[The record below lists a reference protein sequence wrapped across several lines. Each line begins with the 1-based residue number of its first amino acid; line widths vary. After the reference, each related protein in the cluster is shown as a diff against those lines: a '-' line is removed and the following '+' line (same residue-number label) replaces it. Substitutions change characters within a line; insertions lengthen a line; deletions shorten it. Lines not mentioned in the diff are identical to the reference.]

1 MSRGQHDLHRLT
13 WWMALGPGWD
23 HLIHLS
29 YPNPQQSTWRLT
41 TKLPLILHFGFHS
54 PFIWIY
60 SNISSTVH
68 YIVVFVFVFFPPYVT
83 STTALRWPT
92 EKKTK
97 QSTLN
102 IHIHLHEMHT
112 RYLAWTLAFPA
123 VSSLYQLISLTGNR
137 RWLCIWKVNFP
148 ADITRQVTS
157 TTGQFYFYFC
167 FKVRWGTPH
176 LPGSL
181 VKKVEFNSF
190 NFIF

>member
-83 STTALRWPT
+83 STTALRWPA
-92 EKKTK
+92 EKKK
-97 QSTLN
+97 QNKALLTFTFIYMKCTPGIWPGLLLSPQS
-102 IHIHLHEMHT
+102 
-112 RYLAWTLAFPA
+112 PA
-123 VSSLYQLISLTGNR
+123 CISL
-137 RWLCIWKVNFP
+137 FP
-148 ADITRQVTS
+148 
-157 TTGQFYFYFC
+157 
-167 FKVRWGTPH
+167 
-176 LPGSL
+176 
-181 VKKVEFNSF
+181 
-190 NFIF
+190 

>member
-1 MSRGQHDLHRLT
+1 M
-13 WWMALGPGWD
+13 GPSNSPF
-23 HLIHLS
+23 LSQSSAIHLETDHKIAS
-29 YPNPQQSTWRLT
+29 DSTFWVSLSIH
-41 TKLPLILHFGFHS
+41 LDILKYIKHWSLYSCFCFCFLSPIHYFHNS
-54 PFIWIY
+54 LEVA
-60 SNISSTVH
+60 SGKKN
-68 YIVVFVFVFFPPYVT
+68 
-83 STTALRWPT
+83 
-92 EKKTK
+92 KTK

-102 IHIHLHEMHT
+102 IHIYLHEMHT

-123 VSSLYQLISLTGNR
+123 VSSLYQFISLTGNR
-137 RWLCIWKVNFP
+137 RRLCRWKVNFP